1 MQIYQDG
8 VMVEKKTKTNIVSI
22 VIGVAF
28 VASAFCGAAALQNE
42 TTYSYDALGRLKQTD
57 YDTSKTQK
65 YKYDAAGNRRQVV
78 VSGYDAPGNDAPI
91 TILDTPIVNE
101 DGSVT
106 FDPRQNDTDPDG
118 DPLSLT
124 AVGPAANGA
133 AVKVGNQITYTPSSN
148 WNGVESFTY
157 TISDGTNTASGAVD
171 VTVNAVND
179 APNAVNN
186 SMTTNED
193 VVKKSSVLNN
203 DSDPENDTLTI
214 TAKTNGSKGIVAITN
229 SGTKVRY
236 TPNANQNG
244 SDSFTYT
251 ISDGNATDTATV
263 NVTITPVNDAPV
275 AVNDTYSG
283 VNNTVWTTL
292 NVRGNDSDIDG
303 DSFTVSSTSGGAG
316 EVQIINSSTQVR
328 YRCLSGCG
336 SDDLFTYTINDGSLT
351 DTATVTLFLSN
362 GGGGLPLF

>member
-1 MQIYQDG
+1 MAIST
-8 VMVEKKTKTNIVSI
+8 MKTIKIGALTCGIG
-22 VIGVAF
+22 VIG
-28 VASAFCGAAALQNE
+28 ALTHATAQQHE

-57 YDTSKTQK
+57 YDTDTTQK
-65 YKYDAAGNRRQVV
+65 YKYDGAGNRRQVA

-91 TILDTPIVNE
+91 TILDMPTVNE

-106 FDPRQNDTDPDG
+106 FDPRLNDTDPDG
-118 DPLSLT
+118 DPLTLT
-124 AVGPAANGA
+124 VVGAAANGA
-133 AVKVGNQITYTPSSN
+133 AVKVGNQITYTPSAN
-148 WNGVESFTY
+148 WNGNDSFSY
-157 TISDGTNTASGAVD
+157 TISDGTDTASGTVD
-171 VTVNAVND
+171 VTVYSVND

-203 DSDPENDTLTI
+203 DSDPENDILTI

-229 SGTKVRY
+229 GGTKVRY

-251 ISDGNATDTATV
+251 ISDGQFSDTATV
-263 NVTITPVNDAPV
+263 SITITAVNDAPV

-283 VNNTVWTTL
+283 VDNMVWTTL
-292 NVRGNDSDIDG
+292 NVRGNDSDVDG
-303 DSFTVSSTSGGAG
+303 TAFTIASTSGGMG
-316 EVQIINSSTQVR
+316 EIQIINNSEQVR
-328 YRCLSGCG
+328 YRCLSGCNT
-336 SDDLFTYTINDGSLT
+336 DDLFTYTITDGSLT